1 MLLLE
6 SGTVA
11 PPCGAAWFRPS
22 VQVDELPEANEPGL
36 QVSEDGTVGT
46 ASEME
51 KLCDAP
57 LKVAVT
63 VAV

>member
-1 MLLLE
+1 LLA

-11 PPCGAAWFRPS
+11 PPCGAAWFS
-22 VQVDELPEANEPGL
+22 ATVQEEELPEGNEPGL
-36 QVSEDGTVGT
+36 QVSDDSAVETT
-46 ASEME
+46 NEME

-63 VAV
+63 VAA